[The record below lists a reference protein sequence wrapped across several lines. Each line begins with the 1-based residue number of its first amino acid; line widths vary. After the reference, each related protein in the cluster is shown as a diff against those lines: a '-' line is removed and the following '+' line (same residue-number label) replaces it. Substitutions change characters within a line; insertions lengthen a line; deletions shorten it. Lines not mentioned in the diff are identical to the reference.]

1 VKHVHFSG
9 RALVAGFTL
18 AALVASISGPAQARQ
33 AGSAAHAG
41 AGVLIFPEVISN
53 LWVKNL
59 DPAKMTDANSIYVT
73 NMVFSGLVKLD
84 GSNNVV
90 PDLAAAMP
98 ALSADKLTYTFT
110 LKPNLKF
117 SDGTPVTS
125 ADVVSSITRAL
136 SKAEASPLGTLYL
149 GLIKGAV
156 DFNAGKIK
164 TLPGVSAPD
173 PQTVKITL
181 EHPAGYFLQTL
192 TYPTSY
198 VLKSTDVAGTDMVG
212 PNAQKVDIGTGPY
225 MFSKPWRYRQE
236 MFLASNPNWY
246 NASKLKI
253 KEIDVK
259 YVADITTEYNE
270 YLSGQI
276 PVAQVPTSFIASV
289 KNSPDYH
296 QTGLLQIDYISP
308 NVGSNSTCKPISCAP
323 FNNLHFRRALMFAV
337 NRNLIDSKI
346 LHGAESPLCSL
357 IPKGIE
363 GYADNQ
369 LCALNS
375 FNLARAK
382 AELALAKKDYGGKL
396 PNEGNYTAIYPA
408 GSKDITNEY
417 TELQSEWA
425 DAGININV
433 TSTPLNNWYT
443 LVSTNY
449 TPFVSNGWID
459 DYPDPQD
466 FAENLFAKTSPYNI
480 TNYSDPQFTKL
491 MAIGDVTAPGP
502 DRTKAYVDAQK
513 LLINDAAYIM
523 VGQPLGTFRWKSN
536 LHGFY
541 LSSSFTFQPVN
552 QDWTNASVS

>member
-1 VKHVHFSG
+1 LS
-9 RALVAGFTL
+9 RRTIVAGVTL

-33 AGSAAHAG
+33 AGSSAHAG
-41 AGVLIFPEVISN
+41 AGVLIFPEQITN
-53 LWVKNL
+53 LWVKSL
-59 DPAKMTDANSIYVT
+59 DPAKMTDANSIYVE
-73 NMVFSGLVKLD
+73 NMVYSGLVKLD
-84 GSNNVV
+84 GNNNVV
-90 PDLAAAMP
+90 PDLAASMP
-98 ALSADKLTYTFT
+98 TLSADKRTYTFT

-117 SDGTPVTS
+117 SDGTPVTA
-125 ADVVSSITRAL
+125 ADVVSSISRTL
-136 SKAEASPLGTLYL
+136 SKAEASPNGTLYL

-156 DFNAGKIK
+156 DFNAGKLK
-164 TLPGVSAPD
+164 TLPGVTAPD

-198 VLKSTDVAGTDMVG
+198 LTKPTLAPGTDMVG
-212 PNAQKVDIGTGPY
+212 PNAQKVNIGTGPF

-236 MFLASNPNWY
+236 MFLAPNPNWY

-259 YVADITTEYNE
+259 FIADVTTEYNE

-276 PVAQVPTSFIASV
+276 PETVVPSSFVASV
-289 KNSPDYH
+289 KNNPDYH

-337 NRNLIDSKI
+337 NRNLITSKI
-346 LHGAESPLCSL
+346 FHGTEAPLCSL

-375 FNLARAK
+375 FNPTRAK

-408 GSKDITNEY
+408 GVPDIANEY

-425 DAGININV
+425 DVGININV

-443 LVSTNY
+443 LVSSNY
-449 TPFVSNGWID
+449 TPFISNGWID

-466 FAENLFAKTSPYNI
+466 FAENLFAKTSTYNI
-480 TNYSDPQFTKL
+480 TNYSDPRFDKL
-491 MAIGDVTAPGP
+491 MAIGDTTAPGP

-523 VGQPLGTFRWKSN
+523 IGQVQGTYRWKSN
-536 LHGFY
+536 LHGFF
-541 LSSSFTFQPVN
+541 LSSSFVFQPAN
-552 QDWTNASVS
+552 EDWTNASVS